1 MLDNFIHI
9 RKNIY
14 PISISANEIVG
25 KLTPDA
31 NEIQKLKK
39 LSAGNCIE
47 GFVLVDGKNKLIE
60 QITAG
65 QEIQIQLFPLK
76 LTNEKYFE
84 TVEELLKF
92 ASQNYP
98 DNRFYVHS
106 ITFDSNNNARPKEIQ
121 NYEAT
126 TQLIAFL
133 ICISDYQKER
143 ELVFFQTKQ
152 LVITTEY
159 DVADLS
165 ELTNVRALI
174 THITDSADKEERKII
189 FINESFLKS
198 FLRNFK

>member
-1 MLDNFIHI
+1 MRTANRYLSEICI
-9 RKNIY
+9 KNRVFNYCVEKIKNRED
-14 PISISANEIVG
+14 IS
-25 KLTPDA
+25 L
-31 NEIQKLKK
+31 K

-47 GFVLVDGKNKLIE
+47 GFVLVDGKNKSIE

-84 TVEELLKF
+84 TVDELLKF

-133 ICISDYQKER
+133 ICNSDY
-143 ELVFFQTKQ
+143 
-152 LVITTEY
+152 
-159 DVADLS
+159 
-165 ELTNVRALI
+165 
-174 THITDSADKEERKII
+174 
-189 FINESFLKS
+189 
-198 FLRNFK
+198 